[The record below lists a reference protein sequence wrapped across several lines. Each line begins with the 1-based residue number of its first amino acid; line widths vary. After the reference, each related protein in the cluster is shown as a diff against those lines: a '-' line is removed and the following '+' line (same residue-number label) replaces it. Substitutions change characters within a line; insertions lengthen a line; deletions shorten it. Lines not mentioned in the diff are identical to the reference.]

1 MANWRCPHC
10 RTPQPEAA
18 RCWVCRRSSTSCGTC
33 AHYRRAIAGP
43 SGGTCGLD
51 PRRTALQGD
60 ELRGCWRPIAIT
72 PGRSEAGVQIPV
84 IDPAGPPFPAP
95 GTLWSKPEA

>member
-33 AHYRRAIAGP
+33 AHFRRAIAG
-43 SGGTCGLD
+43 SFGGTCGLD
-51 PRRTALQGD
+51 RRRSVLRGD
-60 ELRGCWRPIAIT
+60 ELRGCWRPIPVAV
-72 PGRSEAGVQIPV
+72 GRSGNGVALPI

-95 GTLWSKPEA
+95 GTLWSEPEI